1 MVRGFFVK
9 SRSIALS
16 NNHKT
21 DMPEPEKSFG
31 EKILGFFV
39 KEDAQSNATPGGS
52 TPPQPGNP
60 APPGYAPQA
69 GSPVMRHSDR
79 SLPQTPLPQASGTV
93 DAKFAGHFTDVLT
106 KANVQGP
113 DYFEYRETLRHLA
126 DLGLPEDKR
135 YQAAWAS
142 FRAMASGVSV
152 QLLTSTANQYLT
164 ALSADR
170 DLFLKSVETAL
181 NERVGGLQNEQKGI
195 VADNEAATKQIAELQ
210 KRINTNNERLANI
223 GGEISE
229 QSTKL
234 TQNRS
239 NFEATY
245 ANFTEQIKN
254 DVSKIQTYLK

>member
-1 MVRGFFVK
+1 
-9 SRSIALS
+9 
-16 NNHKT
+16 
-21 DMPEPEKSFG
+21 MPEPEKSFG
-31 EKILGFFV
+31 EKTLGFFV
-39 KEDAQSNATPGGS
+39 KEDAKGGAQ
-52 TPPQPGNP
+52 TGGNP
-60 APPGYAPQA
+60 APSTPSSLPGYASQPSA
-69 GSPVMRHSDR
+69 
-79 SLPQTPLPQASGTV
+79 PLPQAPGPTPQTPGTV

-152 QLLTSTANQYLT
+152 QLLTGTANQYLT

-195 VADNEAATKQIAELQ
+195 LTDNEVATKQISELQ
-210 KRINTNNERLANI
+210 KRINANNERLANI
-223 GGEISE
+223 GGEITE

-245 ANFTEQIKN
+245 ASFTEQIKN

>member
-39 KEDAQSNATPGGS
+39 KEDAQGNTPAGS
-52 TPPQPGNP
+52 VPAGNP
-60 APPGYAPQA
+60 APSPPGSSPGYAPQA
-69 GSPVMRHSDR
+69 VATDRPV
-79 SLPQTPLPQASGTV
+79 PGTV
-93 DAKFAGHFTDVLT
+93 DAKFAGHFTEVLA

-113 DYFEYRETLRHLA
+113 DYFEFRETLRHLA

-164 ALSADR
+164 ALSTDR

-181 NERVGGLQNEQKGI
+181 NERVGGLQNEQKSI
-195 VADNEAATKQIAELQ
+195 LADNEAATKQIAELQ
-210 KRINTNNERLANI
+210 KRINANNERLANI
-223 GGEISE
+223 GGEITE

-245 ANFTEQIKN
+245 ASFTEQIKN

>member
-1 MVRGFFVK
+1 
-9 SRSIALS
+9 
-16 NNHKT
+16 
-21 DMPEPEKSFG
+21 MPEPDKSFG

-39 KEDAQSNATPGGS
+39 KEDAKGGAQTGGNPITLPS
-52 TPPQPGNP
+52 TPSSS
-60 APPGYAPQA
+60 PGYTSQPSA
-69 GSPVMRHSDR
+69 
-79 SLPQTPLPQASGTV
+79 PLPQAPGPTPQTTGTV
-93 DAKFAGHFTDVLT
+93 DAKFAGHFTDVLA

-142 FRAMASGVSV
+142 FRAMASGVSL
-152 QLLTSTANQYLT
+152 QLLTGTANQYLT

-195 VADNEAATKQIAELQ
+195 LTNNEAATKQIAELQ
-210 KRINTNNERLANI
+210 KRINSNNERLANI
-223 GGEISE
+223 GGEITE

-245 ANFTEQIKN
+245 ASFTEQIKN

>member
-1 MVRGFFVK
+1 
-9 SRSIALS
+9 
-16 NNHKT
+16 
-21 DMPEPEKSFG
+21 MPEPDKSLG
-31 EKILGFFV
+31 QKILGFFV
-39 KEDAQSNATPGGS
+39 KEDTSPGGGTAGPAAPDS
-52 TPPQPGNP
+52 SISQPGGPAVPQTYPAGTPPT
-60 APPGYAPQA
+60 
-69 GSPVMRHSDR
+69 
-79 SLPQTPLPQASGTV
+79 QTPVSQSQGTV
-93 DAKFAGHFTDVLT
+93 DAKFAGHFTEVLT

-113 DYFEYRETLRHLA
+113 DYFEFRETLRHLA

-164 ALSADR
+164 ALSTDR

-181 NERVGGLQNEQKGI
+181 NERVGGLQNEQKGLL
-195 VADNEAATKQIAELQ
+195 ADNEAITKQIAELQ

-223 GGEISE
+223 GGEITE

-245 ANFTEQIKN
+245 ASFTEQIKN